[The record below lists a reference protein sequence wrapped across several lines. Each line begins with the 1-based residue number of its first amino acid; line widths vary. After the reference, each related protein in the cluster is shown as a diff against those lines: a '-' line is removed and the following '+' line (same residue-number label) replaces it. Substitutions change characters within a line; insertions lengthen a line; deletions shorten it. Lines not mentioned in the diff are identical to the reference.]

1 MTRLSLEINRADL
14 RSHLHG
20 SLFLL
25 DGAEWLGC
33 GGMEE
38 RSLFSRN
45 NNPHRMNDSGKIT

>member
-14 RSHLHG
+14 RSHEDG